1 MCNYLPKQR
10 DFRAVDKVRRH
21 KMFFLSTSTH
31 KGILSKRTACRF
43 VSHKMKL
50 SKKLQGF
57 QNHRTQSLELVE
69 EATSAHLLE
78 GRQTEGTGPTKFQK
92 HASSHEMKK
101 KTTLKNFFCLHQ
113 LKIEQN

>member
-1 MCNYLPKQR
+1 
-10 DFRAVDKVRRH
+10 
-21 KMFFLSTSTH
+21 MFFLSTSTH